1 MIDDRTGSDDGTYN
15 SIKYVHVESFTKE
28 GVRREALKVLTAES
42 GFLKAANAARS
53 AGEAAV
59 SLEPEMKA
67 LAGGLVFVAKDV
79 GNLVA
84 DALLLV
90 SKALNAACEGMS
102 SHTRP
107 KT

>member
-1 MIDDRTGSDDGTYN
+1 MIDDRTDSDDGTYN
-15 SIKYVHVESFTKE
+15 SIKYVDVESFTKE

-42 GFLKAANAARS
+42 AFLKAANAARS

-79 GNLVA
+79 ANLVA

-90 SKALNAACEGMS
+90 SKTLNAACKSVS
-102 SHTRP
+102 SHTSP